1 MSVKVQRMNEREPV
15 GKVVHIHVWVEN
27 DSGPSAHEGH
37 ELTLSEGERFVGI
50 AMVLV
55 NDRDGKGNASNPK
68 QIEDEAGFL
77 MQ

>member
-1 MSVKVQRMNEREPV
+1 M

-37 ELTLSEGERFVGI
+37 QLTLSEGERFVGI

-55 NDRDGKGNASNPK
+55 NDRDEKGNASNHK
-68 QIEDEAGFL
+68 QIEDETGIL